1 MKYVMEP
8 MLFAFDQDLSEREL
22 TDYLEELLT
31 LDDWWTLHKDEM
43 YIQDSTSDVLYT
55 NNYYPTGDSL
65 KPLLEKHRIKFIQY
79 GDVERIIVKML
90 NRSKCIEAL
99 YDEPLI
105 EMKKQTLK
113 KPLSVPKE
121 VKRPKDLHNELLRL
135 FEHVF
140 LACEMG
146 DCYEESFVVITKGVS
161 EKVGVEYEYDE
172 YIEDKGKI
180 VAKEKKGASEVNC
193 KSSMEDF
200 LKDKDT
206 PFLIW
211 KAAERKD
218 DLDLGVRVSVAQHN
232 GKADLEGINADYN
245 FTIQDSF
252 YEDYCDGHYQCKDQ
266 DIRSAIQAVTEA
278 VTEQNLRQVHAIRTG
293 KKGNDPQMVREEY
306 GAQRRNIT
314 TSIKLAYWKK
324 GRVYKIANMREHDFF
339 EPTWE

>member
-8 MLFAFDQDLSEREL
+8 MLFAFDQDLSEQEL
-22 TDYLEELLT
+22 TGYLEELLT
-31 LDDWWTLHKDEM
+31 LDDWWTQHKDEM
-43 YIQDSTSDVLYT
+43 YIQDTTSDVLYT

-90 NRSKCIEAL
+90 NKSKCIESL
-99 YDEPLI
+99 YNEPLI

-113 KPLSVPKE
+113 KALSVPKE
-121 VKRPKDLHNELLRL
+121 VKRPKELHNELLRL

-146 DCYEESFVVITKGVS
+146 DCDETSFVVITKGVS

-180 VAKEKKGASEVNC
+180 VAKEKKGSSEVNC
-193 KSSMEDF
+193 KSSLENF
-200 LKDKDT
+200 LQDKDT
-206 PFLIW
+206 PFYLW
-211 KAAERKD
+211 KTAERKE
-218 DLDLGVRVSVAQHN
+218 DLDLGVRVAVMQSV
-232 GKADLEGINADYN
+232 GETDLDSVTANYD

-252 YEDYCDGHYQCKDQ
+252 YEDYCDGHYKCKDQ
-266 DIRSAIQAVTEA
+266 DIRSTILSVTEA
-278 VTEQNLRQVHAIRTG
+278 VTEQNLRQMHAIRRG
-293 KKGNDPQMVREEY
+293 KNGNDPQLVVHDY